1 MNVVI
6 ADDSKV
12 MRSII
17 GKAVDSLGHNVLYA
31 CNGQEVMDYLEKCGD
46 EIELI
51 LLDWNMPVVTGLEVL
66 ERMQKNFKYQ
76 NIPVLMVSTEAE
88 DNKVDQAKKAGA
100 CGYLAKPFTK
110 EDLAS
115 AIKIVT
121 GQS

>member
-17 GKAVDSLGHNVLYA
+17 GKAVDLLGHNILYA

-51 LLDWNMPVVTGLEVL
+51 LLDWNMPVLTGFEVL
-66 ERMQKNFKYQ
+66 QRMQENFKYQ

-88 DNKVDQAKKAGA
+88 DQKVAQAKKAGA
-100 CGYLAKPFTK
+100 CGYLAKPFTM

-115 AIKIVT
+115 AIKSAT
-121 GQS
+121 DQ